1 MISVLLVGGGIIL
14 LAYSALLCHRLNS
27 RIDNNIAGKLCFL
40 ILVLVYFFIAGYL
53 VYLVRLIMTFGSHGM
68 SEILVST
75 IFFFGATF
83 VVAVLKANHKLIYDL
98 AQNTERLSGLNREL
112 ETKNKELRNKTEALK
127 VSEKKYRDK
136 SKELEETMED
146 FYTLR
151 LSMEEQIKEGVVEEE
166 NRKIKERLDELKVG
180 NNDV

>member
-83 VVAVLKANHKLIYDL
+83 VVAGIQGEPQIDL
-98 AQNTERLSGLNREL
+98 
-112 ETKNKELRNKTEALK
+112 
-127 VSEKKYRDK
+127 
-136 SKELEETMED
+136 
-146 FYTLR
+146 
-151 LSMEEQIKEGVVEEE
+151 
-166 NRKIKERLDELKVG
+166 
-180 NNDV
+180 